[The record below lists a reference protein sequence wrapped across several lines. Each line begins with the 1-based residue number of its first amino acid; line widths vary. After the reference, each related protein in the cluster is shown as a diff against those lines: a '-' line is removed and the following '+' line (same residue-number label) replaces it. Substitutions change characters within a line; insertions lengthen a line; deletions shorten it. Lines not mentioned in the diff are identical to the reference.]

1 MFSVHNPACIDL
13 ILTSQIDLFSN
24 SNTCEV
30 GISDQHHLD
39 STMLKKKNSKG
50 STKTL
55 FYKDYKKFEEN
66 KFARDLTHELQNI
79 KISLIANLKKH
90 LSQS

>member
-30 GISDQHHLD
+30 GISDQHHLV
-39 STMLKKKNSKG
+39 SKQCLTKKFREAVPKLFFIEIIRSLKK
-50 STKTL
+50 
-55 FYKDYKKFEEN
+55 
-66 KFARDLTHELQNI
+66 I
-79 KISLIANLKKH
+79 NLRGI
-90 LSQS
+90 